1 MNLKRFSEEFIQM
14 TGCVVRGLVK
24 IHTHSYYCP
33 NLRGDH
39 IAVVKDNGLISAC
52 LWDFVFCETG
62 NNGRSKDWRRLGL
75 LLEKTAR
82 NHGAYTIEIKDMCD
96 RMKNLTLTG
105 MDVLKHSAM
114 LSVRDKFDSVLALNT
129 FVFLH
134 CKSQDDTPT
143 DPCTISSNSIPSQAD
158 FSTAECTIS
167 SSSIPSQADFSTAKC
182 TISSNSIPSQADC
195 PTSQCTISDRE
206 KSITLL
212 KDRLNTN
219 VVWISQLPTWIRKRI
234 LELGF
239 DLPKKDTFRGFIWNL
254 RCLIEHENKYIPPE
268 ANVKV
273 SSWEMQF
280 SDIDPD
286 LEFEIREAW
295 AELLLEA
302 LNYSMQIGLEF

>member
-129 FVFLH
+129 F
-134 CKSQDDTPT
+134 
-143 DPCTISSNSIPSQAD
+143 
-158 FSTAECTIS
+158 
-167 SSSIPSQADFSTAKC
+167 
-182 TISSNSIPSQADC
+182 
-195 PTSQCTISDRE
+195 
-206 KSITLL
+206 
-212 KDRLNTN
+212 DRLNTN